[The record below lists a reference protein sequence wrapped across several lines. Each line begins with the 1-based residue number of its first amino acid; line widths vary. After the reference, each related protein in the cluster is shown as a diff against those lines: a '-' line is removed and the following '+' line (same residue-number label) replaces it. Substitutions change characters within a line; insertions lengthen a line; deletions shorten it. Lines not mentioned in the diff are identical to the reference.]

1 MYPIINRGTWTRVQ
15 SVRQVIYR
23 FIQAQ
28 SEEASKIQIVSIGA
42 GYDTTYF
49 WIQDLLQNDE
59 QLRDKIVYVEIDYF
73 DVVSKK
79 IQTIKA
85 KQEISRHL
93 KPIIEETS
101 QLLNTSNYKIIAGD
115 LRDTLA
121 LAEKLNHT

>member
-1 MYPIINRGTWTRVQ
+1 
-15 SVRQVIYR
+15 
-23 FIQAQ
+23 
-28 SEEASKIQIVSIGA
+28 
-42 GYDTTYF
+42 
-49 WIQDLLQNDE
+49 
-59 QLRDKIVYVEIDYF
+59 LRDKVVYVEIDYF